1 MANADQILSLIR
13 CHVEGD
19 DERFRSLAL
28 QVSATEAKA
37 GHVVL
42 ARSIKEIIKTVRLR
56 YYALLLIYPILML
69 ENICF
74 KWILLIGLQTW

>member
-42 ARSIKEIIKTVRLR
+42 ARSIKEIIKNSKIKVLR
-56 YYALLLIYPILML
+56 PSF
-69 ENICF
+69 NISNSDA
-74 KWILLIGLQTW
+74 GE